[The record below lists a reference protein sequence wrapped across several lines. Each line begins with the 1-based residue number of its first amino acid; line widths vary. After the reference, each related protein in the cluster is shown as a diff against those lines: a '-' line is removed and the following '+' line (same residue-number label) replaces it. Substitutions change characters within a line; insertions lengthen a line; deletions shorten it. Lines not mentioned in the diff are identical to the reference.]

1 MGQLGL
7 VLVTN
12 DFPFGDNSDFLG
24 AEIRALAASFDEV
37 TAVPLNGRGERAE
50 LPPNVHTDT
59 ALMRSNSRTRRLRA
73 LLRVSCWPTLI
84 REVVR
89 ALRDHQPR
97 AIPAVV
103 LAVGKYSL
111 VLHWARRLPPPAVAY
126 SYWLGPATA
135 AMRRAWP
142 GTPIVSRAHGGDL
155 FWERFDP
162 PLAPL
167 QALSVQ
173 SASRVASVSRV
184 GATYLKQ
191 KHPGSADKIDVAPL
205 GSRDVGRVVPA
216 SGDGTV
222 RVLSVASLLP
232 VKRPLLLAR
241 AVAAFAQFHS
251 SVEWHH
257 FGDGPL
263 RGAVEHHLA
272 DNPSEHLR
280 VVLHGQ
286 LSHDELLEHISEG
299 PWDAF
304 VSVSASEGVPVS
316 MMEVKSGGI
325 PLVATRAGGT
335 EEVVDADIDQLIDVD
350 VTADEVSAAIA
361 RAVAS
366 PDERQLRRSRW
377 EQHWSADR
385 NDAAFVRGL
394 VDLAN
399 STRLRRGQVTTGS
412 HGPPG
417 NGADR

>member
-142 GTPIVSRAHGGDL
+142 RSRGSALSMPSCPDRAESSGTPSVRTASRRRQAISRA
-155 FWERFDP
+155 
-162 PLAPL
+162 
-167 QALSVQ
+167 
-173 SASRVASVSRV
+173 SAMAS
-184 GATYLKQ
+184 
-191 KHPGSADKIDVAPL
+191 
-205 GSRDVGRVVPA
+205 
-216 SGDGTV
+216 
-222 RVLSVASLLP
+222 
-232 VKRPLLLAR
+232 
-241 AVAAFAQFHS
+241 
-251 SVEWHH
+251 
-257 FGDGPL
+257 
-263 RGAVEHHLA
+263 
-272 DNPSEHLR
+272 
-280 VVLHGQ
+280 
-286 LSHDELLEHISEG
+286 
-299 PWDAF
+299 
-304 VSVSASEGVPVS
+304 
-316 MMEVKSGGI
+316 
-325 PLVATRAGGT
+325 
-335 EEVVDADIDQLIDVD
+335 
-350 VTADEVSAAIA
+350 
-361 RAVAS
+361 
-366 PDERQLRRSRW
+366 
-377 EQHWSADR
+377 
-385 NDAAFVRGL
+385 
-394 VDLAN
+394 
-399 STRLRRGQVTTGS
+399 
-412 HGPPG
+412 
-417 NGADR
+417 